1 MYIFVIQLLS
11 RFFFKY
17 SLFFFVKYCILV
29 FWVKRAAMTCI
40 FNFII

>member
-17 SLFFFVKYCILV
+17 SLFFFCKILYIS
-29 FWVKRAAMTCI
+29 FLGKTGCNDMY
-40 FNFII
+40 F